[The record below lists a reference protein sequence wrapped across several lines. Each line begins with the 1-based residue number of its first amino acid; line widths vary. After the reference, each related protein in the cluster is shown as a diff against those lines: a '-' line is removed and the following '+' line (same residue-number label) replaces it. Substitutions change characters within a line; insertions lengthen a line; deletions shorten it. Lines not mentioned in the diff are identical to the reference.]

1 MPFRLH
7 HTPGPGLALPSCG
20 AVDPETQVS
29 SIEVIPR
36 KLVSMKTT
44 ALIAAIAFALP
55 LGAMAQTADK
65 AKPAARSAPAKSAAA
80 KPAAAKSAA
89 TAKAAVKKPTRQVT
103 RRAAKAV
110 EEVTPIDTSTDIAL
124 SEADLAIAQRVHT
137 GKIQCELGADV
148 TVTADDKKAGFFNV
162 STKGVRYRM
171 HPVES
176 RTGAIRLED
185 PRAGA
190 MWLQIANKSMLMNQ
204 KQGLRL
210 ADECQAPQQVAFADE
225 MKKNPPKSLFEGA
238 DPQPGAAGK

>member
-1 MPFRLH
+1 MKTTVLIA
-7 HTPGPGLALPSCG
+7 TLALALP
-20 AVDPETQVS
+20 
-29 SIEVIPR
+29 
-36 KLVSMKTT
+36 
-44 ALIAAIAFALP
+44 FATF
-55 LGAMAQTADK
+55 AQTAANADK
-65 AKPAARSAPAKSAAA
+65 AKPAAKSAA
-80 KPAAAKSAA
+80 KPAAAKPAPKAA
-89 TAKAAVKKPTRQVT
+89 DKTAAAKAAVKKPTRQIT

-110 EEVTPIDTSTDIAL
+110 EEVTPIDTNTDVAL
-124 SEADLAIAQRVHT
+124 SEADLAVAQLVHT

-148 TVTADDKKAGFFNV
+148 TVTADEKKPGFFSV
-162 STKGVRYRM
+162 STKGAKYRM

-204 KQGLRL
+204 KMGLRL
-210 ADECQAPQQVAFADE
+210 ADDCQAPQQLAFADE